1 MDDEIIWPPQEE
13 IEKPE
18 PTTSPKV
25 GKDEKKSEHENKK
38 PATTASTAPTVSL
51 AEAVKNSSKSRGTLR
66 RWITDGKIEGAI
78 KNETGW
84 QIPIPS
90 LISSGAWDGI
100 SAPDEPPEIEDTNRV
115 SELEAELL
123 RARLELNSE
132 KKLREAAERN
142 ADDLRFAMRM
152 LTAGNSSPTK
162 PEETPPAERR
172 PVQRQRPPVDRWE
185 FTPAAIFEAAN
196 KFRRKLLG

>member
-1 MDDEIIWPPQEE
+1 MDDEILWPPQE
-13 IEKPE
+13 K
-18 PTTSPKV
+18 
-25 GKDEKKSEHENKK
+25 KDEPQSLSEAQSDIK
-38 PATTASTAPTVSL
+38 PQSEKEIGISSSAPMVTL
-51 AEAVKNSSKSRGTLR
+51 AEAVKISSKSRGTIR

-78 KNETGW
+78 KTETGW
-84 QIPIPS
+84 KIPIPS
-90 LISSGAWDGI
+90 LVSSGAWDGV
-100 SAPDEPPEIEDTNRV
+100 SAPDENTKVEETNRV

-152 LTAGNSSPTK
+152 LTSGSSASPS
-162 PEETPPAERR
+162 PPKIPSAEKRS
-172 PVQRQRPPVDRWE
+172 VQYQRPQGDRWE
-185 FTPAAIFEAAN
+185 FTPATIIEAAN